1 MNGYR
6 FLRQP
11 RWVALGF
18 LVVVIVPSFVLL
30 SRWQLHRLDDRRHAN
45 TVVTSNSTRSPVPVD
60 QIMTAGGD
68 QSAVG
73 DDQTWRQVSATGH
86 YDTAGQVL
94 VRKRPLEGRNGFWA
108 ATPFVTT
115 TGTVLVVNRGWVEA
129 VGSATAG
136 ADVPPPPEGTMRV
149 VGWVQPSEIGP
160 PTQPTDL
167 PAGQVSDLDVHL
179 VAGAAPVYPGYIVLV
194 SSTPPQADGLTP
206 LPLPDLSEGP
216 HLSYALQ
223 WILFALVAVGG
234 FVVLIRREALD
245 IDDRDRV
252 HDIDIDIDGESSGAG
267 RGLDDGAEESLD
279 EEIGAAGVT
288 TIAETPGA

>member
-1 MNGYR
+1 
-6 FLRQP
+6 
-11 RWVALGF
+11 VALGF

-45 TVVTSNSTRSPVPVD
+45 AVVASNSARSPVPVD
-60 QIMTAGGD
+60 EVMAAGAD

-73 DDQTWRQVSATGH
+73 DDQAWRQVSATGH
-86 YDTAGQVL
+86 YDTAGEVL
-94 VRKRPLEGRNGFWA
+94 VRKRPLEGRNGFWV

-136 ADVPPPPEGTMRV
+136 ADVPLPPEGTMTV
-149 VGWVQPSEIGP
+149 VGRVQPSEIAP
-160 PTQPTDL
+160 PSQPSDL
-167 PAGQVSDLDVHL
+167 PSGQVTDLDVHL
-179 VAGAAPVYPGYIVLV
+179 VAGAAPVYPGYVVLV

-206 LPLPDLSEGP
+206 VPLPDLSEGP

-234 FVVLIRREALD
+234 FVLLIRREALD
-245 IDDRDRV
+245 APVRDV
-252 HDIDIDIDGESSGAG
+252 VGVGVGAG
-267 RGLDDGAEESLD
+267 AGDGGPMPDDGAQETS
-279 EEIGAAGVT
+279 IPQVGAAGASAS
-288 TIAETPGA
+288 AETSDA